1 MPDPGHAREFDF
13 SGGVLCLDFANT
25 IEDRPLCLKESLSD
39 WSDLAAWAERAG
51 LVSADEAA
59 ALGRRARANRRAADR
74 GFRAARELRECT
86 YRVFHATAAGEAPSA
101 ADLAQLNDAVA
112 RALRHAR
119 VVRDGHGYA
128 WGWAHG
134 DVTLDRVLWPVA
146 RSAADL
152 LVSSARTDV
161 RECASETCSWLFLDL
176 SPRRSRRWC
185 SMKTCGNRDK
195 VRRFYARQ
203 RAGG

>member
-1 MPDPGHAREFDF
+1 
-13 SGGVLCLDFANT
+13 
-25 IEDRPLCLKESLSD
+25 
-39 WSDLAAWAERAG
+39 
-51 LVSADEAA
+51 
-59 ALGRRARANRRAADR
+59 
-74 GFRAARELRECT
+74 
-86 YRVFHATAAGEAPSA
+86 
-101 ADLAQLNDAVA
+101 
-112 RALRHAR
+112 
-119 VVRDGHGYA
+119 
-128 WGWAHG
+128 
-134 DVTLDRVLWPVA
+134 VA